1 VDLERGRELP
11 DKNLVIGLDG
21 SPSETLALITRRKKV
36 SFIPTNS
43 DQTVTVRFVGGKT
56 PPFSDWSSSSKTAAR
71 GQALTG
77 KVRPDAEGSFSYEA
91 RSAGVSGRIHRRP
104 RPTASPQLIVDGG
117 R

>member
-1 VDLERGRELP
+1 MP

-43 DQTVTVRFVGGKT
+43 DQTVTVRFVGGGT
-56 PPFSDWSSSSKTAAR
+56 PFSDWRSSKKTAPR
-71 GQALTG
+71 GRALTG

-91 RSAGVSGRIHRRP
+91 TSAGVSGRVHP
-104 RPTASPQLIVDGG
+104 RPTPTANPQLIIDGG

>member
-1 VDLERGRELP
+1 LP

-21 SPSETLALITRRKKV
+21 TPSEELALITRRKKV

-43 DQTVTVRFVGGKT
+43 DQTVTVRFVGGDT
-56 PPFSDWSSSSKTAAR
+56 PFSDWGSSSKTAPR

-77 KVRPDAEGSFSYEA
+77 KVRPDAEGSFSYVA
-91 RSAGVSGRIHRRP
+91 RSAAPSGRIHPRP
-104 RPTASPQLIVDGG
+104 RPTANPQLIVDGG